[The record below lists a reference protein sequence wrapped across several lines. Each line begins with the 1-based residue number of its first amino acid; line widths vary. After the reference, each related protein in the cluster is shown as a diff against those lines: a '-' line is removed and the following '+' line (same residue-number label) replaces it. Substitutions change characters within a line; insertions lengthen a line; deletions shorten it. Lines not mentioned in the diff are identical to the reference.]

1 LPGQILI
8 ADDDLSVRNLLAL
21 LARRA
26 GFEVDEAADG
36 QAALAKLE
44 SHDYVVLL
52 LDLMMPHL
60 DGYAVVSALRSKARR
75 PAVIVVT
82 AFPPNAVEQRL
93 DHDVVDAVIHKPF
106 DVDMISGVI
115 VSLAAA
121 VQQKDLEETVR
132 TKTRK
137 REAAAAGRCPYCAF
151 EFSPPPAGDSAY
163 IRTSILLHL
172 ARCTQRPA
180 LKDDRDLQR
189 LVDDITESLESHF
202 HPNMN

>member
-1 LPGQILI
+1 MPGQILI
-8 ADDDLSVRNLLAL
+8 ADDDSSVRNLLGL

-26 GFEVDEAADG
+26 GFEVEEAADG
-36 QAALAKLE
+36 QIALEKLRE
-44 SHDYVVLL
+44 KDYVVLL

-60 DGYAVVSALRSKARR
+60 DGFSVVAELRGKRRR

-82 AFPPNAVEQRL
+82 AFPASAVDARL
-93 DHDVVDAVIHKPF
+93 DPDVVDAVIHKPF
-106 DVDMISGVI
+106 DVDMVSGMI
-115 VSLAAA
+115 TALAASFE
-121 VQQKDLEETVR
+121 QKMLEETLR

-137 REAAAAGRCPYCAF
+137 REAAAAGKCPYCSF

-163 IRTSILLHL
+163 VRTAILLHL
-172 ARCTQRPA
+172 ARCAGRPA

-202 HPNMN
+202 HTDTN